1 MAAFYADLA
10 AGELDAA
17 CGWWTD
23 DYTAASVEEWNE
35 GGYGQQVAN
44 CPELL
49 QNIVD
54 TLAIVGDPAEQLA
67 VTDLRSTAA
76 GPAEARVVVTLA
88 AADEPETYLLTR
100 TDDGWRINGHETG
113 DLGPGQR

>member
-1 MAAFYADLA
+1 MSAFYADLA

-17 CGWWTD
+17 CGWWTAR
-23 DYTAASVEEWNE
+23 YTTFSVEEWNE
-35 GGYGQQVAN
+35 GGYGQKVAS

-49 QNIVD
+49 QRIVD

-67 VTDLRSTAA
+67 VTDVRGTTA
-76 GPAEARVVVTLA
+76 GPDEARVVVTLA

-100 TDDGWRINGHETG
+100 TDEGWRIDGHEAG
-113 DLGPGQR
+113 NLGPGQR